1 MPPILN
7 PPDQCPLSRAPY
19 GIHLGIGHA
28 PTGFIEYEVKVSP
41 GGLRQ
46 ESKREHSDDAKGDEN
61 MPHAIRIGLMP
72 LTLRTHTYS
81 ALTVFLFVGIQH
93 AAAQTQPGT
102 ADEPPPAPPPN
113 CSVAA
118 FRTLA
123 LETPEMRRTAA
134 AMAWLKSTGKDCSLD
149 RLILIRNNRVQWL
162 GVVDSA
168 TLAGEIDRL
177 IEEKSTDSPSTVQ
190 SLYTSA
196 SPGGGAAP
204 PK

>member
-1 MPPILN
+1 M
-7 PPDQCPLSRAPY
+7 
-19 GIHLGIGHA
+19 
-28 PTGFIEYEVKVSP
+28 
-41 GGLRQ
+41 
-46 ESKREHSDDAKGDEN
+46 
-61 MPHAIRIGLMP
+61 
-72 LTLRTHTYS
+72 
-81 ALTVFLFVGIQH
+81 
-93 AAAQTQPGT
+93 PGT
-102 ADEPPPAPPPN
+102 TDEAPPPPPPSN

-123 LETPEMRRTAA
+123 LETPEMKRTAA

-177 IEEKSTDSPSTVQ
+177 IEEKSADSPATVQ

-196 SPGGGAAP
+196 APGGGAAP
-204 PK
+204 AK